1 MKKGFVLPGFFAVAF
16 VWFTT
21 HFGGGFASGA
31 QATSFFVKYGWYS
44 LFTPVLAILIDTLIF
59 YYVWDF
65 SVIHEKYEYR
75 GWCDEFYKPVQGL
88 FSNLYEV
95 VFNFI
100 LVIATA
106 VAFATGGAT
115 LESVIGTP
123 YILNTLV
130 IAGIMFLLTIYGADL
145 VRSAASYIAIIVI
158 VGLILVYGAN
168 FVATFPKIAQV
179 ISDAP
184 SPEGFWPAIWAAI
197 KYASFQA
204 AVIGSYI
211 AVADVLGSR
220 QDAKK
225 AAIWGAIINGG
236 LLLLATLVILGH
248 YPEICAEKVPIL
260 YVITNGVGGR
270 AAELFVSLL
279 IFLGVIS
286 TGVNLIYGGTKRIV
300 SIWSVGKN
308 DKNEKNKSI
317 IASAVYVVITWS
329 IALFG
334 LIPLIAKGYGY
345 IAYIALPVVVL
356 PVIIKGIT
364 KIGWYKTDKNEEKI
378 AS

>member
-1 MKKGFVLPGFFAVAF
+1 MKKGLALPGFFAVAF

-31 QATSFFVKYGWYS
+31 QATSFFVQYGWYS
-44 LFTPVLAILIDTLIF
+44 LFTPVLAILLDTWIF

-65 SVIHEKYEYR
+65 SVIHKKYEYR
-75 GWCDEFYKPVQGL
+75 SWSDEFYKPAQGL
-88 FSNLYEV
+88 FSNFYEL

-115 LESVIGTP
+115 LESVLGTP

-130 IAGIMFLLTIYGADL
+130 IAGIMFLLTIFGADL

-158 VGLILVYGAN
+158 AGLVLVYGTN
-168 FVATFPKIAQV
+168 FVASFPQISKVIA
-179 ISDAP
+179 DAP
-184 SPEGFWPAIWAAI
+184 APQGLWPALWSAI

-211 AVADVLGSR
+211 AVADALDSR
-220 QDAKK
+220 EDAKK

-236 LLLLATLVILGH
+236 LLLLATLVILGY
-248 YPEICAEKVPIL
+248 YPTIVAEKVPIL
-260 YVITNGVGGR
+260 YVISNGVGGR

-300 SIWSVGKN
+300 SIWNRGGDAKS
-308 DKNEKNKSI
+308 EKGKSI
-317 IASAVYVVITWS
+317 VASAVYVVFTWG

-334 LIPLIAKGYGY
+334 LLPLIAKGYGY
-345 IAYIALPVVVL
+345 IGYIALPVVVI
-356 PVIIKGIT
+356 PVILKGLT
-364 KIGWYKTDKNEEKI
+364 KFRWFPEGEVPNEKV
-378 AS
+378 S

>member
-1 MKKGFVLPGFFAVAF
+1 MKKGLVLPGYFAVAF

-31 QATSFFVKYGWYS
+31 QATSFFVQYGWYS

-75 GWCDEFYKPVQGL
+75 SWCDEFYKPAQGL
-88 FSNLYEV
+88 FSNLYEI

-123 YILNTLV
+123 YILNTLF
-130 IAGIMFLLTIYGADL
+130 IASIMFILTIYGADL
-145 VRSAASYIAIIVI
+145 VRSAASYIAIFVI
-158 VGLILVYGAN
+158 AGLIIVYGAN
-168 FVATFPKIAQV
+168 FIATFPNIARV
-179 ISDAP
+179 ISEAP
-184 SPEGFWPAIWAAI
+184 APKGLWPAIWSAI

-211 AVADVLGSR
+211 AVSDVLGSR
-220 QDAKK
+220 EDAKK
-225 AAIWGAIINGG
+225 AAIWGAVINGG
-236 LLLLATLVILGH
+236 LLLLATLVILGY
-248 YPEICAEKVPIL
+248 YPAIITEKVPIL
-260 YVITNGVGGR
+260 YVISNGVGGR

-300 SIWSVGKN
+300 TVWTKN
-308 DKNEKNKSI
+308 SKNKDEKSKSI
-317 IASAVYVVITWS
+317 IASAVYVVITWG

-334 LIPLIAKGYGY
+334 LLPLIAKGYGY
-345 IAYIALPVVVL
+345 IGYIALPVVVF
-356 PVIIKGIT
+356 PVLYKGIT
-364 KIGWYKTDKNEEKI
+364 KKGWFKEGSKEDKAIN
-378 AS
+378 

>member
-1 MKKGFVLPGFFAVAF
+1 MKKGFALPGFFAVAF

-31 QATSFFVKYGWYS
+31 QATSFFVQYGWYS

-65 SVIHEKYEYR
+65 SVLHKTFEYR
-75 GWCDEFYKPVQGL
+75 GWSDAFYKPAQGL
-88 FSNLYEV
+88 FSNLYEL

-115 LESVIGTP
+115 LESVLGTP

-130 IAGIMFLLTIYGADL
+130 IAGIMFLLTIFGADL
-145 VRSAASYIAIIVI
+145 VRSAASTIAIVVI
-158 VGLILVYGAN
+158 AGLVLVYGAN
-168 FVATFPKIAQV
+168 LVVAMPKITKV
-179 ISDAP
+179 IAEAP
-184 SPEGFWPAIWAAI
+184 APKGLWPAIWSAI

-211 AVADVLGSR
+211 AVADALGSR
-220 QDAKK
+220 EDAKK

-236 LLLLATLVILGH
+236 LLFLATVVIMGY
-248 YPEICAEKVPIL
+248 YPEIVSEKVPIL
-260 YVITNGVGGR
+260 YVLSNGVGGR
-270 AAELFVSLL
+270 VAELFVSLL

-300 SIWSVGKN
+300 SIWNRGGSAKA
-308 DKNEKNKSI
+308 EKNKSI
-317 IASAVYVVITWS
+317 VASAIYVVFTWG

-334 LIPLIAKGYGY
+334 LLPLIAKGYGY
-345 IAYIALPVVVL
+345 IGFIALPIVVI
-356 PVIIKGIT
+356 PVILKGLT
-364 KIGWYKTDKNEEKI
+364 KYRWYPEGKGTEEK
-378 AS
+378 AV